1 MRGKGY
7 GVLNMIPISFNMADR
22 STRQRRK
29 EGLLGSDFNSQEIR
43 EDGIYKLPDGNDYA
57 ARNAGHGRYFL
68 YPCKDGVSDPP
79 RYLITRTG
87 RIQPWV
93 IDEWAVEDLV
103 DTGKTFESAE
113 GLKCP
118 DQGVP

>member
-7 GVLNMIPISFNMADR
+7 GVLNMIPVSFNTADR
-22 STRQRRK
+22 SSRRRRK
-29 EGLLGSDFNSQEIR
+29 EGLLGPDFDFKGIR

-68 YPCKDGVSDPP
+68 YLCKDGVSDPP

-103 DTGKTFESAE
+103 DTGKTFDSAE
-113 GLKCP
+113 GFKSP
-118 DQGVP
+118 DQGIP